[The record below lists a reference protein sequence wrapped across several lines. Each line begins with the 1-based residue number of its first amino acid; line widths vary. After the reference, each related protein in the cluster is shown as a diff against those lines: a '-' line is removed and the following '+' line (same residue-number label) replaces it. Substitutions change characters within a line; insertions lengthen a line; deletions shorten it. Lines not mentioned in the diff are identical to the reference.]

1 MATTLP
7 DINVNMTRGDDETEQ
22 NSHSFVTSVKWM
34 PNRNDTLAVAK
45 SDNTIYLWN
54 VEMERCVD
62 QIRDH
67 ECRVASL
74 SWNEWVLTS
83 GSFKGLILNH
93 DVRCTKR
100 GNKLSEWSFHRGKKN

>member
-7 DINVNMTRGDDETEQ
+7 DIHVNMMRGGDV
-22 NSHSFVTSVKWM
+22 SPFVTSVKWM
-34 PNRNDTLAVAK
+34 PSRSDTLAVAK

-54 VEMERCVD
+54 VETERCVD

-67 ECRVASL
+67 ESRVASL
-74 SWNEWVLTS
+74 SWNEYVLTS
-83 GSFKGLILNH
+83 GSFNGLILNH

-100 GNKLSEWSFHRGKKN
+100 GNKLSEWSFHRGKKIYFSTD